1 MNRFQLLSLAVLSL
15 FAGSAAA
22 QVPCEV
28 CDTSYFCQSC
38 GPGTLMQWS
47 RGNSFT
53 GGPDLSSPLVTD
65 RPDFTE
71 ASSTVGRGVVQ
82 VEMGYTYAYDQDG
95 ADQTISH
102 GYPEALFRIGMFA
115 EWFEFRIAQSYGS
128 ESINGT
134 RTYGADDLYL
144 GAKIALTP
152 QECWLPE
159 MALIPQMTV
168 PSGASEFTGEEVLPG
183 LNWVYSWELSDNI
196 ATAGSTQFNRAF
208 EDSTNGAYTEW
219 AQSWTIAYTLTD
231 KVGAYTEYYG
241 LYPHSS
247 VAVDAEH
254 YFNGGFTYL
263 VSNDIQLDIRGGTG
277 LNGNATDYFIGT
289 GISIRFP

>member
-1 MNRFQLLSLAVLSL
+1 
-15 FAGSAAA
+15 
-22 QVPCEV
+22 
-28 CDTSYFCQSC
+28 
-38 GPGTLMQWS
+38 MQWS
-47 RGNSFT
+47 HGNSFSV
-53 GGPDLSSPLVTD
+53 GPDLNAPLVTD

-102 GYPEALFRIGMFA
+102 GYPEALFRIGMLA
-115 EWFEFRIAQSYGS
+115 EWFELRVAQSYGS
-128 ESINGT
+128 ESENGV
-134 RTYGADDLYL
+134 RSYGADDLYL

-152 QECWLPE
+152 QEGLLPE
-159 MALIPQMTV
+159 IAIIPQMTV
-168 PSGASEFTGEEVLPG
+168 PSGATAFTGEEVLPG
-183 LNWVYSWELSDNI
+183 LNWVYSWEISDCI
-196 ATAGSTQFNRAF
+196 ATAGSTQLNRAF
-208 EDSTNGAYTEW
+208 EDPTNGAYTEW

-231 KVGAYTEYYG
+231 KIGGYTEYYG

-247 VAVDAEH
+247 VAEDPEY

-263 VSNDIQLDIRGGTG
+263 VNNDIQLDIRGGTG
-277 LNGNATDYFIGT
+277 LNGDATDYFIGT